1 MSGKCLKLTREKHL
15 DHMVKVVPFIVFV
28 YGVQSYV
35 LWKIDGPISG
45 TSLLVL
51 GFLLVS
57 MIGIFLV
64 YDLKHSVEFFEDRL
78 ETSFLSFKKT
88 ILYSDIKSIETTD
101 PTQSFGTIYIKY
113 HKTQSRFYF
122 VDDVDKI
129 KDWVLSNKNSH
140 SNSIAA

>member
-1 MSGKCLKLTREKHL
+1 
-15 DHMVKVVPFIVFV
+15 MVKVVPFIVFV
-28 YGVQSYV
+28 YGAQSYI

-78 ETSFLSFKKT
+78 ETTFLTFKTT
-88 ILYSDIKSIETTD
+88 ILYADITSIETTD
-101 PTQSFGTIYIKY
+101 PEQSFGTIYIKY
-113 HKTQSRFYF
+113 QKTQARFYF
-122 VDDVDKI
+122 VDDVNKI
-129 KDWVLSNKNSH
+129 KDWVLSYKNPTSM
-140 SNSIAA
+140 AA